1 MVGQRVTLNHDA
13 FLTEDSAWR
22 LAWPQSGSEVEL
34 RGPGFNIPSSI
45 SHWMWTA
52 PKGGTTL
59 GKTVFFSPDHP
70 EKELKLKAI
79 LCNPLH
85 SQGEKSCVSE
95 RASGRH
101 IRFHESP

>member
-22 LAWPQSGSEVEL
+22 LAWPQSGSEVEV
-34 RGPGFNIPSSI
+34 RGPGFNIPSLI

-59 GKTVFFSPDHP
+59 GKTVLQPRPSRKRAEAKSDPLQPSPQP
-70 EKELKLKAI
+70 GRKI
-79 LCNPLH
+79 L
-85 SQGEKSCVSE
+85 
-95 RASGRH
+95 
-101 IRFHESP
+101 RF